1 MRKVIITLWLFWLET
16 LAFISFLLWSV
27 LMRDTS
33 APFTTYQKI
42 NLVVYTLALLVTLYG
57 TWLFARRRFA
67 PSPPA
72 GKP

>member
-16 LAFISFLLWSV
+16 LAFIAFLFWS
-27 LMRDTS
+27 LLRRDTT

-42 NLVVYTLALLVTLYG
+42 ILAIYALAFLCTAYG

-67 PSPPA
+67 SS
-72 GKP
+72 